1 MRVFC
6 AEVLLFSDMDKFLG
20 EKAGKLGEML
30 YMSIFLRTFAPNF
43 VEKAH
48 DKSYYGADKGV
59 ADFVCLL

>member
-1 MRVFC
+1 MG
-6 AEVLLFSDMDKFLG
+6 EILLFSDMNKFLG

-48 DKSYYGADKGV
+48 VHSYNGANKGV

>member
-1 MRVFC
+1 
-6 AEVLLFSDMDKFLG
+6 MDKFLG

>member
-1 MRVFC
+1 MH
-6 AEVLLFSDMDKFLG
+6 KFLR

-43 VEKAH
+43 VEKTH